1 MKEDPAFSRIDGVYY
16 HLAECYARADN
27 KAEAIPLFARVVG
40 EHKASEFFED
50 GKYDLAG
57 EGKVFDAAGFA
68 DYLAGLHP
76 AASYGHA

>member
-1 MKEDPAFSRIDGVYY
+1 VYY

-50 GKYDLAG
+50 AQKRLTELEAQ
-57 EGKVFDAAGFA
+57 
-68 DYLAGLHP
+68 
-76 AASYGHA
+76 